1 MIGVVIAG
9 GASSRFGGQPKG
21 LTPFKG
27 RAMALHVVDMLRV
40 FASRV
45 VIEAPRGVGY
55 EALGLPV
62 LHASPAYFGKGP
74 LAALATGLG
83 EVADHEFVAFAP
95 CDMPM
100 LDASIYRSLGAK
112 GGVGAYAQTADG
124 YEPLVAVLSAGVL
137 PVLTAALAR
146 DDLPRTHAVLDAAGA
161 VPVMFEDRRAFSNV
175 NTPADLERLGGG
187 AA

>member
-21 LTPFKG
+21 LIPFKG
-27 RAMALHVVDMLRV
+27 RAMALHVVDVLRV

-45 VIEAPRGVGY
+45 VIEAPRGAGY

-62 LHASPAYFGKGP
+62 LHAPPAYVGKGP
-74 LAALATGLG
+74 VSALAVGLG
-83 EVADHEFVAFAP
+83 EVTGDAVVAFAP

-100 LDASIYRSLGAK
+100 LDASIYRLLGAK

-124 YEPLVAVLSAGVL
+124 YEPLVAVLSARVL
-137 PVLTAALAR
+137 PALTEALAR
-146 DDLPRTHAVLDAAGA
+146 DDLPRTHVVLDAAGA

-175 NTPADLERLGGG
+175 NTPEELERFGRG